1 MAKQGQ
7 HKHDRHDHRL
17 MPATGH
23 NNPRKTTP
31 ITTRLYKRRKRH
43 VAVNGAPGEREQ
55 PAKHAPPRTIKWHP
69 DTREFVTHEADSEA
83 RTHDRARRSGSDSN
97 ADSGTRGY

>member
-17 MPATGH
+17 MPAAGH

-31 ITTRLYKRRKRH
+31 NTTRPYRRRKRH
-43 VAVNGAPGEREQ
+43 VQSADAREQ
-55 PAKHAPPRTIKWHP
+55 PGKRAQPSALTWHP

-83 RTHDRARRSGSDSN
+83 RSHDRKTRSGSDSN

>member
-23 NNPRKTTP
+23 NKPRKSTS
-31 ITTRLYKRRKRH
+31 ITTGTYKRRDTY
-43 VAVNGAPGEREQ
+43 AEQ
-55 PAKHAPPRTIKWHP
+55 AYEHEDPAKQAQQSRSERDT
-69 DTREFVTHEADSEA
+69 DTRHFVTHEADSRA
-83 RTHDRARRSGSDSN
+83 RERDRRRRSGSDSN
-97 ADSGTRGY
+97 ADTATRGY